1 MQKRHRKNIIA
12 LESWENYDLEPRAGM
27 KSLLDFLAITNQ
39 IKYNYNFIYTPTE
52 LKYILETIPIK
63 GYSLLYVALHG
74 SPEKIRTGSNTEFEI
89 SLSELAEVMGKRF
102 EGFGL
107 HFASC
112 AVMDSWQDT
121 LFSFKEK
128 TGLAF
133 ISGFTRYVDFQSSS
147 VVDHAL
153 ISEWIYS
160 RSYRRM
166 FERMTEIHKKLFQ
179 KNGFEY
185 LI

>member
-27 KSLLDFLAITNQ
+27 KSLLDFLSITNN

-52 LKYILETIPIK
+52 FKYILETVPTK
-63 GYSLLYVALHG
+63 NYSLLYVALHG
-74 SPEKIRTGSNTEFEI
+74 TPEKIRTGANTEFEMT
-89 SLSELAEVMGKRF
+89 LNELADVMGKRF
-102 EGFGL
+102 KGFGL

-112 AVMDSWQDT
+112 AVMNSWQDT

-128 TGLAF
+128 TELAF
-133 ISGFTRYVDFQSSS
+133 VSGFTQYVDFQSSS
-147 VVDHAL
+147 IVDHAL

-166 FERMTEIHKKLFQ
+166 FERMGETHKKLLQ
-179 KNGFEY
+179 TNGFEY
-185 LI
+185 LV